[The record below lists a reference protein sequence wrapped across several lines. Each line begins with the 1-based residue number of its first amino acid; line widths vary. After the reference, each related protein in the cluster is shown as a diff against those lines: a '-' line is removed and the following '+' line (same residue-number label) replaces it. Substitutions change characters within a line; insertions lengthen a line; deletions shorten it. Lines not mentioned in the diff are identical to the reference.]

1 MNVDNQLIIFVKDF
15 SEYNQMMDYML
26 LDNQENFISITEKLN
41 SNKITEMLKKIRIQ
55 KATKGKLNFLFAKS
69 YELYKILEKETSLY
83 SQVIVLFFNSSFL
96 KSKYPAQI
104 LKDYKLKWNNIKY
117 VLFYIDI
124 VNHAVSYH
132 ANYLRLEGVFDCIY
146 TIDEMDAK
154 KYDMKLWNTP
164 YSIVPELKEIKKE
177 YDLYFC
183 GVTKGRKE
191 IIKKILRSADKKNID
206 YRMKI
211 VCNNKEEEKYFEAYK
226 NKIEITEKYQKYNGL
241 LKDTLK
247 AECILELVQEGQKA
261 LTLRPY
267 EAVAYNKKLL
277 TNNKTIFEFKYYDPK
292 FIRYFSK
299 VEDIDW
305 EWVKNEEE
313 VDYHYQGD
321 FSPKWLLEDIKKQL
335 V

>member
-96 KSKYPAQI
+96 KSRYPAQI

-183 GVTKGRKE
+183 GVTKGRK
-191 IIKKILRSADKKNID
+191 
-206 YRMKI
+206 
-211 VCNNKEEEKYFEAYK
+211 
-226 NKIEITEKYQKYNGL
+226 
-241 LKDTLK
+241 
-247 AECILELVQEGQKA
+247 
-261 LTLRPY
+261 
-267 EAVAYNKKLL
+267 
-277 TNNKTIFEFKYYDPK
+277 
-292 FIRYFSK
+292 
-299 VEDIDW
+299 
-305 EWVKNEEE
+305 
-313 VDYHYQGD
+313 
-321 FSPKWLLEDIKKQL
+321 
-335 V
+335 